1 MGMDVLTQLYCH
13 LYITCQLHVS
23 ANNIFG
29 HHQVG
34 SPPRDCKTLMMVVGL
49 VWSNE
54 SRSYAG
60 GSVATGR
67 ASHAR
72 LVRDED
78 PD

>member
-1 MGMDVLTQLYCH
+1 MLIKQRQTEAHKSTRHVLKNRRKG
-13 LYITCQLHVS
+13 
-23 ANNIFG
+23 A
-29 HHQVG
+29 
-34 SPPRDCKTLMMVVGL
+34 SPPTDFKTLMMVVGL

-60 GSVATGR
+60 GSLATGR

>member
-1 MGMDVLTQLYCH
+1 
-13 LYITCQLHVS
+13 
-23 ANNIFG
+23 
-29 HHQVG
+29 
-34 SPPRDCKTLMMVVGL
+34 MVVGL

-54 SRSYAG
+54 SWSYAG

-78 PD
+78 SD